1 MTLVSC
7 GSRTEL
13 VLTYVDQEVSAM
25 AELKIKQR
33 QAGDVAILDLDGE
46 VRMGDSATALRGAI
60 RGLVAGGNQKILLN
74 LAGVRYIDSSGI
86 GELIANYTTVGRSG
100 GQLKLLNLTD
110 KVQDLL
116 VITKLLTVF
125 DVYENESEALSSFK

>member
-1 MTLVSC
+1 MARS
-7 GSRTEL
+7 TEDHKWHNL
-13 VLTYVDQEVSAM
+13 N
-25 AELKIKQR
+25 IKQR

-46 VRMGDSATALRGAI
+46 VRIGDSATALRGAI
-60 RGLVAGGNQKILLN
+60 RELVAAGNKKILLN

-86 GELIANYTTVGRSG
+86 GELIANYTTVGRTG
-100 GQLKLLNLTD
+100 GQLKLLSLTD

-125 DVYENESEALSSFK
+125 DVYDAEAEALSSFN